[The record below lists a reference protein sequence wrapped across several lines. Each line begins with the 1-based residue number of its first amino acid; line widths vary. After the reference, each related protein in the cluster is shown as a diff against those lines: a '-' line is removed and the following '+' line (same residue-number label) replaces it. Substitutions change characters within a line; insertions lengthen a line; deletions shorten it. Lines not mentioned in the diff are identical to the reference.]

1 MFDQQMQLPSEML
14 VLVLAPAQSTWT
26 MLLAVVV
33 KVNLLIAQA
42 APLLSA
48 LVAIQMMLEW
58 DVKVREVYCTDNT

>member
-14 VLVLAPAQSTWT
+14 ILVLAPAQSTWT

-33 KVNLLIAQA
+33 NVNLLIAQA

-48 LVAIQMMLEW
+48 LVAIQRMLE
-58 DVKVREVYCTDNT
+58 